1 MCTDVYVNAYV
12 CTCVLYVFLCVRVCV
27 FMWCVYVHSL
37 VTSVSD
43 EYSVFSH
50 STAGDITEQW
60 NAMCSAGFS
69 VGF

>member
-1 MCTDVYVNAYV
+1 M
-12 CTCVLYVFLCVRVCV
+12 FLCVRVCV
-27 FMWCVYVHSL
+27 YVVCVCSL
-37 VTSVSD
+37 FRYLRVSD